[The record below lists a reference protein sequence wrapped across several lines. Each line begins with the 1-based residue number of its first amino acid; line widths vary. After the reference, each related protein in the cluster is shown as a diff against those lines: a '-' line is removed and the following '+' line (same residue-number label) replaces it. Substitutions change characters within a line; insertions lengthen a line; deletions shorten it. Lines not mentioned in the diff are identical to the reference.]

1 MEKNGAGRV
10 PDTREPTGTRR
21 RTLEGTSLLVGSQFS
36 IQFGA
41 SLGALVMPIVGPLA
55 VVTVRQLVTVAFLL
69 PFYRPKRASFRWTFL
84 WPAIALGV
92 VLACMNLTF
101 YASIERLGLGTAA
114 TIEFLG
120 PLALALFASRRIIDL
135 ACAVGAGVGVFLLT
149 GIGGTADPL
158 GLLLAAI
165 AATSWAGY
173 ILLTRSV
180 ATHLPGLEGLSIASI
195 VAAILLVPCALAFVD
210 LGRFNWSV
218 IGLCI
223 AAGVLSS
230 AIPYSADTFILR
242 RITARLYSVLTS
254 ISPAIA
260 ALFGWLVLAEHLTAL
275 EGLGITIVCC
285 AAAVAIATQPSAP
298 TLSAPL
304 DPESASRS

>member
-1 MEKNGAGRV
+1 MEHNEA
-10 PDTREPTGTRR
+10 GTRR

-55 VVTVRQLVTVAFLL
+55 VVTIRQLVTAACLL
-69 PFYRPKRASFRWTFL
+69 PFYRPKRASFGWAFV

-120 PLALALFASRRIIDL
+120 PLALALFASRRLIDL

-149 GIGGTADPL
+149 GVGDTADPL
-158 GLLLAAI
+158 GLLLASI
-165 AATSWAGY
+165 AAASWAGY
-173 ILLTRSV
+173 ILLTRRV
-180 ATHLPGLEGLSIASI
+180 ATRLPGLEGLSIASI
-195 VAAILLVPCALAFVD
+195 VAAIILVPAALVFVD
-210 LGRFNWSV
+210 FGRFNWTLL
-218 IGLCI
+218 GLCI
-223 AAGVLSS
+223 AAGLLSS
-230 AIPYSADTFILR
+230 ALPYSADTFILR
-242 RITARLYSVLTS
+242 RITPRLYSVLTS

-260 ALFGWLVLAEHLTAL
+260 ALFGWLVLSEGLSAV
-275 EGLGITIVCC
+275 EGLGIAIVCS
-285 AAAVAIATQPSAP
+285 AAALAIATQPSAAK
-298 TLSAPL
+298 LSARSDL
-304 DPESASRS
+304 ETASRS